1 MANIIVLMAMA
12 LLAAAWLLGR
22 RLERLQGRV
31 SQLSHGLEDA
41 LIDRQQ
47 KKIGAAAALE
57 QQKLVEKSVETG
69 AASAETIHKAVSGAT
84 FGILDSIS
92 ATRGVSRMVREVH
105 DGIAGSV
112 YATVRGANKQ
122 IGEITK
128 EYLSEQQEKEKSAKQ
143 DASGSAGDDSGDK
156 KP

>member
-1 MANIIVLMAMA
+1 MAIIIAIMAITL
-12 LLAAAWLLGR
+12 LLAGWQLSR
-22 RLERLQGRV
+22 RLDRLQGRV
-31 SQLSHGLEDA
+31 SHLSRELEDA
-41 LIDRQQ
+41 LIDRQK

-84 FGILDSIS
+84 FGILESIPV
-92 ATRGVSRMVREVH
+92 TRGVSRLVREVH

-112 YATVRGANKQ
+112 YSTVRGANKQ
-122 IGEITK
+122 IGDITK
-128 EYLSEQQEKEKSAKQ
+128 DYLTEKQQKEKADKAGSNK
-143 DASGSAGDDSGDK
+143 ASDDSSDK